1 MKQGF
6 ALALAACSLAASMGG
21 CASGYTGVGGD
32 LKLNLPE
39 AYAIEYQ
46 VHEEYILS
54 KDYTQS
60 MVCCPEGY
68 SFVYGDTQERQMFR
82 KLDSSK
88 YLQYYYDPFTGDYR
102 SQTITP
108 DVQDKIDAGLVPV
121 DNYAVSEQVVAGYAS
136 RMRTA
141 MEMYSFAKDYLT
153 LTGTEQVQGVPCS
166 RYAVDAEGTT
176 WGKVKGTFWIA
187 ADTGICMKGEYDYTL
202 PNGTVGTKS
211 IVCTRWETGNLSLPD
226 V

>member
-68 SFVYGDTQERQMFR
+68 SFVYGDTQER
-82 KLDSSK
+82 
-88 YLQYYYDPFTGDYR
+88 
-102 SQTITP
+102 
-108 DVQDKIDAGLVPV
+108 
-121 DNYAVSEQVVAGYAS
+121 
-136 RMRTA
+136 
-141 MEMYSFAKDYLT
+141 
-153 LTGTEQVQGVPCS
+153 
-166 RYAVDAEGTT
+166 
-176 WGKVKGTFWIA
+176 
-187 ADTGICMKGEYDYTL
+187 
-202 PNGTVGTKS
+202 
-211 IVCTRWETGNLSLPD
+211 
-226 V
+226 